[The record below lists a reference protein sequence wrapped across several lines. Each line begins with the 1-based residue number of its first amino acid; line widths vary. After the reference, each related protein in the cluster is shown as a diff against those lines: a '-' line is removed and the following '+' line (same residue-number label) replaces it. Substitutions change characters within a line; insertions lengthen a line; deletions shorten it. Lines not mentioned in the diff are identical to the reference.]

1 MKGLGVGLLIL
12 ALALLAP
19 RDTSGSRAWDASIGW
34 RSTPLN
40 RTRVPTLATGT
51 HHARSGRSGDRELP
65 SRKYVFI
72 RIGVGLLSAAV
83 GIFLIS
89 R

>member
-1 MKGLGVGLLIL
+1 MKGFGVLVLIL

-19 RDTSGSRAWDASIGW
+19 RESSGSRAFDASIGW

-40 RTRVPTLATGT
+40 RTQVPTLASGA
-51 HHARSGRSGDRELP
+51 HHARSGKRGDGELP
-65 SRKYVFI
+65 SRKYTVA
-72 RIGVGLLSAAV
+72 RIGVGLLAAAV
-83 GIFLIS
+83 GIFMIS

>member
-1 MKGLGVGLLIL
+1 MKGLGVLLLVL

-19 RDTSGSRAWDASIGW
+19 RESSGSRAFDASIGW

-40 RTRVPTLATGT
+40 RTQVPTLASGA
-51 HHARSGRSGDRELP
+51 HHERSGKTAGELP
-65 SRKYVFI
+65 SRKYTTI
-72 RIGVGLLSAAV
+72 RIAAGLLAAAV